1 MNFKQKIKIR
11 IIGISCTFYLR
22 KLHDIYILH
31 QFSSG
36 HNRTPKVSSLI
47 NTRLNLKTSFVR
59 EREREREKEGAQYIY
74 IMGHS
79 KAKKLMI
86 TNLLKVIY
94 VNTKLSWKP
103 RYMTNF
109 NQRGEILKTLN
120 FHHDAET

>member
-1 MNFKQKIKIR
+1 
-11 IIGISCTFYLR
+11 
-22 KLHDIYILH
+22 
-31 QFSSG
+31 
-36 HNRTPKVSSLI
+36 
-47 NTRLNLKTSFVR
+47 
-59 EREREREKEGAQYIY
+59 
-74 IMGHS
+74 MGHS

-120 FHHDAET
+120 FHQDAET